1 MKNEQVENTV
11 ITLHR
16 QGWSIRR
23 ISRELGISRGR
34 IRRLLISNAD
44 QRKAS
49 DEPIVKTRSARK
61 SKLDPYKE
69 LIGQLLE
76 KYQDITGQRVFEHLT
91 EQGFEGKISIVR
103 EYLRSV
109 RPTHAKTPIRLVET
123 QPGQRAAHDWSDYK
137 IFFYGSG
144 QTEQITFF
152 SYILAYSRRQYI
164 EIVDNKT
171 QKTLFQA
178 LINAFIYLDGV
189 PHEIKADNQKACVDR
204 WEMGRPVFNA
214 KFLAFASHY
223 HFRPLTITPRRPTE
237 NLKIERPFYYLEK
250 SFLNGREFKDVED
263 LKTQLHRWLIDVND
277 VRIHATT
284 REKPVDRY
292 IQEHPHL
299 QILPAQHFDTDQ
311 MVHLV
316 VNIESCVQWKGYQYV
331 VPTKYMGEVCPVRI
345 TADDLV
351 VYSPGGEQ
359 LARHPLALPGQ
370 KERYV
375 GTHPQPKL
383 GTGQKGGPAMAD
395 VIERLE
401 AFSPEMKDYIEQVK
415 RHKPQS
421 WRYHL
426 RKLLFLKINY
436 QIEDI
441 LIAVRRAQKYK
452 VFDSATIERFL
463 DHNSEPRYP
472 VKLTFNRNQ
481 NDYES

>member
-1 MKNEQVENTV
+1 MKNEQIENTV
-11 ITLHR
+11 LTLHR

-23 ISRELGISRGR
+23 ISRELVISRGR
-34 IRRLLISNAD
+34 IRRLLAANAD
-44 QRKAS
+44 RRESS
-49 DEPIVKTRSARK
+49 DEQVVKPRSARK

-76 KYQDITGQRVFEHLT
+76 KYKDITGQRVFEYLT
-91 EQGFEGKISIVR
+91 EQGFDGKISIVR
-103 EYLRSV
+103 EHLKGV
-109 RPTHAKTPIRLVET
+109 RPGNPKTPIRLVET
-123 QPGQRAAHDWSDYK
+123 APGQRAAHDWSDYK
-137 IFFYGSG
+137 VFFYGSG

-152 SYILAYSRRQYI
+152 SYILAWSRRQYI
-164 EIVDNKT
+164 EVVEDKT
-171 QKTLFQA
+171 QKTLFQV

-214 KFLAFASHY
+214 KFLVFASHY

-263 LKTQLHRWLIDVND
+263 LKTQLRRWLTNVND

-284 REKPVDRY
+284 GERPVERY

-299 QILPAQHFDTDQ
+299 QILPAQHFDTAQ

-316 VNIESCVQWKGYQYV
+316 VNMESCVQWKGYQYV
-331 VPTKYMGEVCPVRI
+331 VPSKYMGEVCPVRI
-345 TADDLV
+345 GADDLV
-351 VYSPGGEQ
+351 VYSPSGEQ
-359 LARHPLALPGQ
+359 LARHPLALAGQ

-375 GTHPQPKL
+375 GTHQK
-383 GTGQKGGPAMAD
+383 TGQKRGPAMAD

-401 AFSPEMKDYIEQVK
+401 AFSPAMKSYIEQIK

-441 LIAVRRAQKYK
+441 MTAVRRAQKYK